1 MTKTNFQDLN
11 STIIYAKKLGKSL
24 VVLVEGR
31 ENYNIIPI
39 ARPDLWLSESVKIV
53 WLPPDYQIIYN
64 SFNWENCPRL
74 LPFREEGLEKLQNF
88 ATVQSYPARST
99 VQRKQQ

>member
-31 ENYNIIPI
+31 ENYNIIPV
-39 ARPDLWLSESVKIV
+39 ARPDLQLIQLGK
-53 WLPPDYQIIYN
+53 LP
-64 SFNWENCPRL
+64 
-74 LPFREEGLEKLQNF
+74 
-88 ATVQSYPARST
+88 
-99 VQRKQQ
+99 